1 MTQTSCLMITLFK
14 ITSLEIN
21 TTVTVISIIC
31 AVLTG
36 FWAKRT
42 KIIKNELQQKLNSY
56 ELVSYKDRLHDLYI
70 KLTKAIRQG
79 DWNKGG
85 KSNEILS
92 NLEENLRDFN
102 KFNNKIPD
110 DKQDSIKTKITS
122 ALSHLDSIFKGY
134 DFVTQNLLTDL
145 YEIDDNLN
153 SICNDLMSK

>member
-1 MTQTSCLMITLFK
+1 MMIPLYK

-21 TTVTVISIIC
+21 TTVTVISVIC
-31 AVLTG
+31 TFLTG
-36 FWAKRT
+36 IWAKRT
-42 KIIKNELQQKLNSY
+42 KKIKNELQQKLNSY

-70 KLTKAIRQG
+70 KYAKAIRQD

-85 KSNEILS
+85 KGNEILL

-102 KFNNKIPD
+102 KFNKKIPT
-110 DKQDSIKTKITS
+110 DKQNNIKAKITS

-134 DFVTQNLLTDL
+134 DYDTQNLSNDL
-145 YEIDDNLN
+145 DEIDDNLN

>member
-1 MTQTSCLMITLFK
+1 M
-14 ITSLEIN
+14 
-21 TTVTVISIIC
+21 
-31 AVLTG
+31 
-36 FWAKRT
+36 
-42 KIIKNELQQKLNSY
+42 
-56 ELVSYKDRLHDLYI
+56 VSYKDRLHDLYI